1 MIERCRQ
8 DISIRRQCELLGL
21 NRSSYYYQP
30 HCAESIPDI
39 VAVHFPD
46 PVTDTAENLRYM
58 VLIDQQYMKTP
69 FYGSRRM
76 ATTLKQMGYCV
87 NRKRIQR
94 LMRQMGIQA
103 IYPKPLQRLM
113 RQMGIQAIYP
123 KPRLS
128 LNEKEHRIY
137 PYLLRDICVDR
148 VDHVW
153 CADITYIALRQ
164 GFMYLVAILDWYSRY
179 VLSWQ
184 LSNTLDTAFCL
195 EALDEALRISVPEIF
210 NTDQGSQFT
219 SVAFTGR
226 LKEADVK
233 ISMDGRG
240 RVFDNIF
247 IERLWRSL
255 KYEDIYIRDYQTV
268 LELSA
273 GLDRYFRFYNHQRP
287 HQALEDKTPA
297 MVYHGFQYRKTA

>member
-103 IYPKPLQRLM
+103 IYPKP
-113 RQMGIQAIYP
+113 
-123 KPRLS
+123 RLS

-148 VDHVW
+148 VDHV
-153 CADITYIALRQ
+153 
-164 GFMYLVAILDWYSRY
+164 
-179 VLSWQ
+179 
-184 LSNTLDTAFCL
+184 
-195 EALDEALRISVPEIF
+195 
-210 NTDQGSQFT
+210 
-219 SVAFTGR
+219 
-226 LKEADVK
+226 
-233 ISMDGRG
+233 
-240 RVFDNIF
+240 
-247 IERLWRSL
+247 
-255 KYEDIYIRDYQTV
+255 
-268 LELSA
+268 
-273 GLDRYFRFYNHQRP
+273 
-287 HQALEDKTPA
+287 
-297 MVYHGFQYRKTA
+297 

>member
-1 MIERCRQ
+1 MIERFHQ
-8 DISIRRQCELLGL
+8 GISIRRQCELLGL

-30 HCAESIPDI
+30 HCAESIADI
-39 VAVHFPD
+39 VSVHIPD
-46 PVTDTAENLRYM
+46 PATDTAENLRYM
-58 VLIDQQYMKTP
+58 VLIDQLYMKRP

-76 ATTLKQMGYCV
+76 ATALKQMGCCV
-87 NRKRIQR
+87 NRKRI
-94 LMRQMGIQA
+94 
-103 IYPKPLQRLM
+103 QRLM

-128 LNEKEHRIY
+128 LNEKEHKIY

-148 VDHVW
+148 VDQVW

-195 EALDEALRISVPEIF
+195 EALDEALRIGVPEIF

>member
-1 MIERCRQ
+1 MIERFHQ

-21 NRSSYYYQP
+21 HRSSYYYRP
-30 HCAESIPDI
+30 HCESIPNI
-39 VAVHFPD
+39 VSVHFPD
-46 PVTDTAENLRYM
+46 PVIDTAENLRYM
-58 VLIDQQYMKTP
+58 VLIDKQYMETP

-76 ATTLKQMGYCV
+76 TTALKQMGYSV
-87 NRKRIQR
+87 NRKRI
-94 LMRQMGIQA
+94 
-103 IYPKPLQRLM
+103 QRLM

-128 LNEKEHRIY
+128 LNEKEHKIY
-137 PYLLRDICVDR
+137 PYLLRDVCVDR
-148 VDHVW
+148 VDQVW
-153 CADITYIALRQ
+153 CSDITYIPLRQ

-195 EALDEALRISVPEIF
+195 EALDEALKIGQPEIF

-219 SVAFTGR
+219 SLAFTGR
-226 LKEADVK
+226 LKEAEVK

-268 LELSA
+268 LELCA
-273 GLDRYFRFYNHQRP
+273 GLDRYFRFYNHERP
-287 HQALEDKTPA
+287 HQALEDKSPA
-297 MVYHGFQYRKTA
+297 TVYHGFEYRKTA